1 MSAQI
6 KDGGVVDVLADL
18 QGVVRIAKAASLGVT
33 GNKPRIERAEQA
45 IAAVAELIEA
55 AAARLKE
62 GSGQMTEAEHRLS
75 NAIALVIGNRLPGN
89 AGWVLVPPEPTEVML
104 NAALKLQGDDAF
116 LARAPAV
123 LSAFVKIYKAMIA
136 NVGGAK

>member
-6 KDGGVVDVLADL
+6 KDGGPTDVLADL

-55 AAARLKE
+55 AAALCGAIEFRIDDP
-62 GSGQMTEAEHRLS
+62 R
-75 NAIALVIGNRLPGN
+75 NALRDRAVMAL
-89 AGWVLVPPEPTEVML
+89 AGC
-104 NAALKLQGDDAF
+104 
-116 LARAPAV
+116 
-123 LSAFVKIYKAMIA
+123 
-136 NVGGAK
+136 GGAK